1 MFAPGPPWARRE
13 SVPDRVPLME
23 AGSTGGQMAFT
34 SALRVADRW
43 LTRVEDTFDL
53 VAALFIVFLMMFA
66 VTQVISRKLFNYPLW
81 GYVDIVEIVM
91 VTFAFLGISYCQR
104 LGGHIRMELL
114 VRRLRGR
121 ALWIFEILGTVIA
134 LGIILVLLWYGFT
147 HFLRAFQL
155 GDSTIDREIIL
166 WPAKLVIPVAFSVLS
181 ARLLIQFLAYTRLA
195 VHPDAEPLAI
205 PVIEKFEEMAQHEI
219 EGAIGGTGGQNDGQN
234 DGQGAPR

>member
-1 MFAPGPPWARRE
+1 
-13 SVPDRVPLME
+13 ME
-23 AGSTGGQMAFT
+23 ANSNAGQVPFT
-34 SALRVADRW
+34 SALKVADRW
-43 LTRVEDTFDL
+43 LSRIEDILDL
-53 VAALFIVFLMMFA
+53 VAAFFIVFLMMFA

-114 VRRLRGR
+114 VRQLRGR
-121 ALWIFEILGTVIA
+121 ALWIFEIVGIIVA

-166 WPAKLVIPVAFSVLS
+166 WPAKLVIPIAFSVLS
-181 ARLLIQFLAYTRLA
+181 ARLLIQLLAYTRLA
-195 VHPDAEPLAI
+195 LHPEAEPIAI
-205 PVIEKFEEMAQHEI
+205 PVIEKFEEIAQHEI
-219 EGAIGGTGGQNDGQN
+219 EGAIGDAASDDND
-234 DGQGAPR
+234 QGAPR

>member
-1 MFAPGPPWARRE
+1 MEVASNGDQAP
-13 SVPDRVPLME
+13 
-23 AGSTGGQMAFT
+23 FT
-34 SALRVADRW
+34 AALKVADRW
-43 LTRVEDTFDL
+43 LSRVEDILDL
-53 VAALFIVFLMMFA
+53 VAAFFIVFLMMFA

-81 GYVDIVEIVM
+81 GYVDIVEIIM
-91 VTFAFLGISYCQR
+91 VAFAFLGISYCQR

-121 ALWIFEILGTVIA
+121 ALWIFEILGTTVA

-166 WPAKLVIPVAFSVLS
+166 WPAKLVIPIAFSVLS

-195 VHPDAEPLAI
+195 IYPDAVPVAV

-219 EGAIGGTGGQNDGQN
+219 EGAVGEAAITEND
-234 DGQGAPR
+234 QGAPR

>member
-1 MFAPGPPWARRE
+1 
-13 SVPDRVPLME
+13 ME
-23 AGSTGGQMAFT
+23 ANSNSGQVPFT
-34 SALRVADRW
+34 SALKVADRW
-43 LTRVEDTFDL
+43 LSRIEDILDL
-53 VAALFIVFLMMFA
+53 VAAFFIVFPMLFA

-114 VRRLRGR
+114 VRQLRGR
-121 ALWIFEILGTVIA
+121 ALWIFEIVGVTVA

-166 WPAKLVIPVAFSVLS
+166 WPAKLVIPIAFSVLS
-181 ARLLIQFLAYTRLA
+181 ARLLIQLLAYTRLA
-195 VHPDAEPLAI
+195 LHPEAEPIAI
-205 PVIEKFEEMAQHEI
+205 PVIEKFEEIAQHEI
-219 EGAIGGTGGQNDGQN
+219 EGAIGDAAS
-234 DGQGAPR
+234 DDKDQGAPR

>member
-1 MFAPGPPWARRE
+1 
-13 SVPDRVPLME
+13 ME
-23 AGSTGGQMAFT
+23 VRSSGHQVQFT
-34 SALRVADRW
+34 AALKAADRW
-43 LTRVEDTFDL
+43 LSRIEDILDL
-53 VAALFIVFLMMFA
+53 TAAFFIVFLMMFA

-81 GYVDIVEIVM
+81 GYVDIVEIIM
-91 VTFAFLGISYCQR
+91 VTFAFLGIAYCQR

-121 ALWIFEILGTVIA
+121 ALWIFEILGTVVA

-166 WPAKLVIPVAFSVLS
+166 WPAKLVIPIAFSVLS

-195 VHPDAEPLAI
+195 LHPDAEPVAI

-219 EGAIGGTGGQNDGQN
+219 EGAVGEAAVNSND
-234 DGQGAPR
+234 QGAPR